1 MSLASSSYLNDMLF
15 QLRSLVLKF
24 NILRVLD
31 TNDNSVDALRDA
43 SAIDILVLNSDLP
56 KATGKLAINIMSAAV
71 HDALRCP
78 TLALAANVPY
88 KATMLLLATIVG
100 RCVCAK

>member
-1 MSLASSSYLNDMLF
+1 MSLASPSYLNDMLF

-56 KATGKLAINIMSAAV
+56 KATGKQ
-71 HDALRCP
+71 
-78 TLALAANVPY
+78 
-88 KATMLLLATIVG
+88 
-100 RCVCAK
+100 

>member
-1 MSLASSSYLNDMLF
+1 MSLASPYYLNDMLL

-31 TNDNSVDALRDA
+31 TNDNSVDALRYA

-56 KATGKLAINIMSAAV
+56 KATGKQ
-71 HDALRCP
+71 
-78 TLALAANVPY
+78 
-88 KATMLLLATIVG
+88 
-100 RCVCAK
+100 

>member
-1 MSLASSSYLNDMLF
+1 MSLASPSYLNDMLF

-31 TNDNSVDALRDA
+31 TNDNSVDTLRDA

-56 KATGKLAINIMSAAV
+56 KATGKQ
-71 HDALRCP
+71 
-78 TLALAANVPY
+78 
-88 KATMLLLATIVG
+88 
-100 RCVCAK
+100 

>member
-1 MSLASSSYLNDMLF
+1 MSLASPSYLNDMLL

-31 TNDNSVDALRDA
+31 TNDNSVDALRYA

-56 KATGKLAINIMSAAV
+56 KATGKQ
-71 HDALRCP
+71 
-78 TLALAANVPY
+78 
-88 KATMLLLATIVG
+88 
-100 RCVCAK
+100 

>member
-1 MSLASSSYLNDMLF
+1 MSLASPSYLNDMLL

-56 KATGKLAINIMSAAV
+56 KATGKQ
-71 HDALRCP
+71 
-78 TLALAANVPY
+78 
-88 KATMLLLATIVG
+88 
-100 RCVCAK
+100 